1 MTMTKS
7 FKKAAMFTDIH
18 FGRKSNSE
26 VHNQDCLNAIDFFCT
41 NIKADPEID
50 HIVFLGDW
58 HEQRSA
64 INGVTLKYSYEG
76 AKRLNAIG
84 LPVFFIVGNHDMH
97 FRNHREVFTTEI
109 FDALENFHVI
119 SEPTVIPTTTGGAL
133 ISPFLIEEEYPELV
147 KYLSLKTW
155 FGHFEFQGFVLTGE
169 TTIMEHG
176 PDPEKYHK
184 PTKIFSGHFHRRQS
198 KKNIHYIGNI
208 FPMDFSDA
216 NDNSRGMAVY
226 EYSTDTLKYIDWVD
240 CPKYVR
246 ANLSDVLK
254 SPKKL
259 LKSDARVKVD
269 VDTDLTFE
277 ENLELKAT
285 LLEKYG
291 LRELAF
297 EEQKVELPEVSDAE
311 KEVNEMNL
319 GSLSEVIVELLKRI
333 KSDKIDSEKLANI
346 YRSL

>member
-1 MTMTKS
+1 
-7 FKKAAMFTDIH
+7 
-18 FGRKSNSE
+18 
-26 VHNQDCLNAIDFFCT
+26 
-41 NIKADPEID
+41 
-50 HIVFLGDW
+50 
-58 HEQRSA
+58 
-64 INGVTLKYSYEG
+64 
-76 AKRLNAIG
+76 
-84 LPVFFIVGNHDMH
+84 
-97 FRNHREVFTTEI
+97 
-109 FDALENFHVI
+109 
-119 SEPTVIPTTTGGAL
+119 
-133 ISPFLIEEEYPELV
+133 
-147 KYLSLKTW
+147 
-155 FGHFEFQGFVLTGE
+155 
-169 TTIMEHG
+169 
-176 PDPEKYHK
+176 
-184 PTKIFSGHFHRRQS
+184 
-198 KKNIHYIGNI
+198 
-208 FPMDFSDA
+208 MDFSDA

-226 EYSTDTLKYIDWVD
+226 EYASDTLKYIDWAE